1 MVEEI
6 LVPGASVAM
15 VARAHGV
22 NTNQIYHWRKLY
34 ERGLLGPAKRMS
46 KLVPVTITEA
56 ADAQPVTDEKD
67 EQGPR
72 DRCCSRTERGTI
84 HVTFKDVHMCVEGRV
99 DESSLRILLRAFA
112 AMISPPAG
120 TRIWIAAG
128 ITDMRR
134 GFTGLSAQIQTALEQ
149 NPFEGHVFVFA
160 GAARRSDQ
168 GSLVR
173 RRRALSFFK
182 TSGARAFCL
191 APGGCRHCLAD
202 AGTIV
207 DDAGRD

>member
-1 MVEEI
+1 MNTGQEAGAGARGEEQRVKRRMRSKQERRRVVEEI

-67 EQGPR
+67 EQGRR

-84 HVTFKDVHMCVEGRV
+84 HVTLKDVHMCVEGRV
-99 DESSLRILLRAFA
+99 DESSLRIVLERLL
-112 AMISPPAG
+112 
-120 TRIWIAAG
+120 
-128 ITDMRR
+128 
-134 GFTGLSAQIQTALEQ
+134 Q
-149 NPFEGHVFVFA
+149 
-160 GAARRSDQ
+160 
-168 GSLVR
+168 
-173 RRRALSFFK
+173 
-182 TSGARAFCL
+182 
-191 APGGCRHCLAD
+191 
-202 AGTIV
+202 
-207 DDAGRD
+207 